1 MIKSKIKQLILY
13 RYLLF
18 VLVCIAPYLL
28 QAQQVNPK
36 SEDYKKE
43 LMTVDGKLVCITE
56 EMAKLRN
63 IKPSCPEYGHIVGMQ
78 ASDGTIWSF
87 FPNPLQKELDDN
99 SLVDKKIKITGRLF
113 YDGKFIEIVEYQF
126 MESKESKKS

>member
-1 MIKSKIKQLILY
+1 MIKSKIKQFILY

-28 QAQQVNPK
+28 QAQQVNHK

-56 EMAKLRN
+56 EMAKFRN
-63 IKPSCPEYGHIVGMQ
+63 IKPSCAEYGHIVGMQ

-99 SLVDKKIKITGRLF
+99 SLVGKKIKITGRLF